1 MHLMMV
7 ENDPRAAENIGS
19 YLKLQRPDI
28 RIHALRGNEH
38 DVVEQCDAS
47 DIVLLDMHL
56 IPQSGPELCRQL
68 RAINDHTPVLGM
80 TCIAM
85 EYYLDEITA
94 AGAQGLIQKEQLIS
108 MPKLIE
114 LLVHGG
120 AMRGF
125 RTARDA
131 HTAIVEE
138 MNQTGEATL
147 HTLPPLS
154 NPLTPQEQET
164 FALMRQYGADSAAI
178 AAHMGLSASTVR
190 GYMRN
195 IAAKYGVG
203 SPKNV
208 VRLLLNG
215 R

>member
-7 ENDPRAAENIGS
+7 ENDPRAAENIAS
-19 YLKLQRPDI
+19 YLRLQCPNI
-28 RIHALRGNEH
+28 SIHTLRGNEH
-38 DVVEQCDAS
+38 DVVTQCDES

-56 IPQSGPELCRQL
+56 IPQSGPAICRQL
-68 RAINDHTPVLGM
+68 RTINDHTPVLGM

-85 EYYLDEITA
+85 EHYLDEITA
-94 AGAQGLIQKEQLIS
+94 AGAQGLMQKEQLAYL
-108 MPKLIE
+108 PKLIE
-114 LLVHGG
+114 LLIQDGT
-120 AMRGF
+120 MRGF

-131 HTAIVEE
+131 HAAIVEA
-138 MNQTGEATL
+138 TRAGEAD
-147 HTLPPLS
+147 HGALPAPR
-154 NPLTPQEQET
+154 NPLTPQERET
-164 FALMRQYGADSAAI
+164 FALMQQYGADSAAI
-178 AAHMGLSASTVR
+178 AARMSLSASTVR
-190 GYMRN
+190 GYMRS